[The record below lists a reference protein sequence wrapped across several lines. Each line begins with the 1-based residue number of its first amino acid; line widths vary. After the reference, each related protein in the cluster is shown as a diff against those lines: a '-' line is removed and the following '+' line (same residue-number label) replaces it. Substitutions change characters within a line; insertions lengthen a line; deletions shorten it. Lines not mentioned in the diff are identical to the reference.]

1 MDNLTICDRC
11 GSDACYTQEVSPEI
25 TNYMCYG
32 CGFISN
38 SLMTEGS
45 EFLTQQA
52 EILPELYKDLMI
64 TDEHGKVWMPNM
76 VNHPDKGMVF
86 AQGSNRDEWRWTG
99 VKAVKVTEEEKKKY
113 PKPGKK
119 NEYYEFRMDMTTSKH
134 FGERDFME
142 ALEYIGILG
151 A

>member
-11 GSDACYTQEVSPEI
+11 SSDACYTQEVSPEI
-25 TNYMCYG
+25 TSYLCYG
-32 CGFISN
+32 CGFLSN

-45 EFLTQQA
+45 EFLAQQA

-86 AQGSNRDEWRWTG
+86 AQGPGRDNWRWTG
-99 VKAVKVTEEEKKKY
+99 VKAVPVKEEEKKKY

-119 NEYYEFRMDMTTSKH
+119 NEHYEFRMDMSTAKY
-134 FGERDFME
+134 FEEKDFMD

>member
-1 MDNLTICDRC
+1 
-11 GSDACYTQEVSPEI
+11 
-25 TNYMCYG
+25 
-32 CGFISN
+32 
-38 SLMTEGS
+38 MTEGS

-64 TDEHGKVWMPNM
+64 TDQHGKVWMPNM

-86 AQGSNRDEWRWTG
+86 AQGNNRDNWRWTG
-99 VKAVKVTEEEKKKY
+99 VKAVPVTEEEKKKY

-119 NEYYEFRMDMTTSKH
+119 NEYYEFRMDMSTAKY
-134 FGERDFME
+134 FGEKDFME

>member
-25 TNYMCYG
+25 TNYLCYG

-45 EFLTQQA
+45 EFLAQQV

-64 TDEHGKVWMPNM
+64 TDQHGKVWMPNM
-76 VNHPDKGMVF
+76 INHPGKGMVF
-86 AQGSNRDEWRWTG
+86 AQGNNRDNWRWTG
-99 VKAVKVTEEEKKKY
+99 VKAVPFKVEEKKKY
-113 PKPGKK
+113 TKPGKK
-119 NEYYEFRMDMTTSKH
+119 DEHHVYRTDMSTAKY
-134 FGERDFME
+134 FGEKDFME
-142 ALEYIGILG
+142 ALEYIGIFQ